1 MTAVELGRLS
11 PAAFRGL
18 LADAGIGRFF
28 LAWDEEAGD
37 VRASHPELA
46 PLARLLAADRRDFD
60 RHEGIFVQVAP
71 ETGVLQGA
79 FIHRTCRGQAAGG
92 VRFWRY
98 DTVEEFLR
106 DGLRLARGMTHKNA
120 LAGLWW
126 GGGKGVMADEQAAPP
141 GSPRRR
147 RIYEEYGELLSSLR
161 GCYVTAEDAGT
172 SAEDMAAVFSRTRFT
187 TCIPPALGGSGN
199 PSAPTARGVVR
210 GMEAALAHLGRGGLA
225 GTTVAVQG
233 LGHVGEPLVELL
245 RERGVA
251 RVIACDLDPERCEEL
266 HRRFAAPAG
275 SGTADGGAMAAD
287 GGAGPGAAGG
297 PVGPAAS
304 FTFTARV
311 AGRDDSWILEQP
323 ADVFAPCATGGVLG
337 PRTIPRLAARIV
349 CGAANNQLED
359 PERDD
364 VLLHQ
369 RGILYMPDF
378 LVNRMGIV
386 NCADE
391 QYGYV
396 GDEDPR
402 IAAHLGTSP
411 QAAGAGAADLW
422 ENSIYNLSLA
432 ILAEAARRGEP
443 PARVALRLAE
453 SRSREPH
460 PIWGHRGAAIIR
472 ALTRPGSWAS
482 VPRATSPPG

>member
-1 MTAVELGRLS
+1 VPVPATAVELGRLS
-11 PAAFRGL
+11 PAAFRRL
-18 LADAGIGRFF
+18 LADAGIRRFF

-37 VRASHPELA
+37 VRASHPEFA

-79 FIHRTCRGQAAGG
+79 FIHRTWRGQAAGG

-126 GGGKGVMADEQAAPP
+126 GGGKGVMVDEQAAPP
-141 GSPRRR
+141 GSLRRR
-147 RIYEEYGELLSSLR
+147 RIYEEYGDLLSSLR

-251 RVIACDLDPERCEEL
+251 QVIGCDLDPERCEAL
-266 HRRFAAPAG
+266 RHRFA
-275 SGTADGGAMAAD
+275 
-287 GGAGPGAAGG
+287 
-297 PVGPAAS
+297 VPAAS

-337 PRTIPRLAARIV
+337 PGTIPRLAARIV

-364 VLLHQ
+364 LLLQ
-369 RGILYMPDF
+369 RRGVLYMPDF

-386 NCADE
+386 HCADE

-411 QAAGAGAADLW
+411 RPAGAATEAGSGAGDRW

-432 ILAEAARRGEP
+432 ILAEAARRDEP

-460 PIWGHRGAAIIR
+460 PIWGHRGVAIIR
-472 ALTRPGSWAS
+472 ALTRPGAWAS
-482 VPRATSPPG
+482 VPGVTSPPG

>member
-1 MTAVELGRLS
+1 VPIPATAVELGRLS
-11 PAAFRGL
+11 PAAFRRF
-18 LADAGIGRFF
+18 LAVAGIRRFF

-71 ETGVLQGA
+71 DTGVLQGA

-98 DTVEEFLR
+98 DTVEDFLR

-126 GGGKGVMADEQAAPP
+126 GGGKGVMVDEREEEEGEAARERQAAPP

-187 TCIPPALGGSGN
+187 TCIPAVLGGSGN

-225 GTTVAVQG
+225 STTVAVQG

-251 RVIACDLDPERCEEL
+251 RVIGCDLDPTRCEEL
-266 HRRFAAPAG
+266 RRRFAG
-275 SGTADGGAMAAD
+275 L
-287 GGAGPGAAGG
+287 GAAGG
-297 PVGPAAS
+297 PRAS

-311 AGRDDSWILEQP
+311 AGRDDPWILEQP

-364 VLLHQ
+364 LLLHR
-369 RGILYMPDF
+369 RGVLYMPDF

-386 NCADE
+386 HCADE
-391 QYGYV
+391 QSGYV

-402 IAAHLGTSP
+402 IAAHLGTSLAP
-411 QAAGAGAADLW
+411 AGADAADRW
-422 ENSIYNLSLA
+422 ENSIYNLSVG

-453 SRSREPH
+453 SRSRERH

-472 ALTRPGSWAS
+472 ALTRQGAWATPGGS
-482 VPRATSPPG
+482 

>member
-1 MTAVELGRLS
+1 MELGRLS
-11 PAAFRGL
+11 PAAFRRL

-28 LAWDEEAGD
+28 LAWGEEAGD

-71 ETGVLQGA
+71 DTGVLQGA

-126 GGGKGVMADEQAAPP
+126 GGGKGVMVDEQAAPA

-147 RIYEEYGELLSSLR
+147 RIYEEYGDLLSSLR

-251 RVIACDLDPERCEEL
+251 RVIGCDLDSARCEAL
-266 HRRFAAPAG
+266 RRRFAGPAG
-275 SGTADGGAMAAD
+275 SSTAGPGAVIAD
-287 GGAGPGAAGG
+287 AGAGPGAAGG
-297 PVGPAAS
+297 PGGPAAS

-364 VLLHQ
+364 LLLQRRGVLY
-369 RGILYMPDF
+369 IPDF

-386 NCADE
+386 HCADE

-396 GDEDPR
+396 GEEDPR

-411 QAAGAGAADLW
+411 QAAGAGAADRW

-460 PIWGHRGAAIIR
+460 PIWGHRGAAIIH
-472 ALTRPGSWAS
+472 ALTRPGAWAT
-482 VPRATSPPG
+482 VPRATSPPC

>member
-1 MTAVELGRLS
+1 VPLPATAVELGRLS
-11 PAAFRGL
+11 PAAFRRL

-37 VRASHPELA
+37 ARASHPELA
-46 PLARLLAADRRDFD
+46 PLARLLGADRRDFD

-71 ETGVLQGA
+71 DTGVLQGA

-98 DTVEEFLR
+98 DTVEEYLR

-126 GGGKGVMADEQAAPP
+126 GGGMGLLVDAQAAPA

-251 RVIACDLDPERCEEL
+251 QVIGCDLDPTRCEAL
-266 HRRFAAPAG
+266 RRRLAG
-275 SGTADGGAMAAD
+275 S
-287 GGAGPGAAGG
+287 
-297 PVGPAAS
+297 AAS

-311 AGRDDSWILEQP
+311 AGRGDSWILEQP

-364 VLLHQ
+364 LLLQ
-369 RGILYMPDF
+369 RRGVLYMPDF

-386 NCADE
+386 HCADE

-402 IAAHLGTSP
+402 IAEHLGTSP
-411 QAAGAGAADLW
+411 QAAGAGAADRL

-472 ALTRPGSWAS
+472 ALTRQGAWA
-482 VPRATSPPG
+482 SPPG